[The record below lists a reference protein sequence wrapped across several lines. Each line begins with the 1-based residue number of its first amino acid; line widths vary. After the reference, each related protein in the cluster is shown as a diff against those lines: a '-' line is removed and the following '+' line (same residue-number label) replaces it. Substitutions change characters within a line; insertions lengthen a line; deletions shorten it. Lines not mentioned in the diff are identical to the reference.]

1 MPMNL
6 FSILETAVA
15 KWPDSTAVV
24 DDRDRLSYRKL
35 HANAVSLA
43 RELQRAG
50 IQAGDKIGIIFPKS
64 AKEIVACFAVV
75 RLGAVVVCISSASKP
90 AEITRLMER
99 LALDAFLYT
108 REYEPLIPQGLR
120 KRLSFD
126 EHFPVSLQ
134 RAEKRNTNT
143 ADREQLLKLNTAG
156 IGFSSGTTS
165 ESKAIIL
172 SHDALLARGRIEAE
186 VFSIER
192 NDSIFYLLSITYG
205 FPSPVVGALVAGAKL
220 LMADTASIHLFP
232 ELIGRHG
239 VNLVYA
245 SPLVYRMILNEG
257 SKSVEC
263 LRGARYLVTTGS
275 RLADSLASEF
285 RAKIGH
291 EIVNRYGLNECGIVS
306 ANMSRDAMKR
316 GSIGLPAGPEVEIKI
331 ESGAPSDNGFT
342 GELMVRGPGM
352 FEGYVSPW
360 RPRDEVTEDGWF
372 RTGDLA
378 KRDSD
383 GFYWIVGRVKE
394 MINVGGLKVA
404 PSEIEDV
411 LLSHPDVEEALVFA
425 HSDPRFGEVPHA
437 KIKLVAGSH
446 AGGREILQYV
456 NEKVAFYKSPRA
468 IEIVDQLP
476 KTPSGKIKRP

>member
-1 MPMNL
+1 
-6 FSILETAVA
+6 
-15 KWPDSTAVV
+15 
-24 DDRDRLSYRKL
+24 
-35 HANAVSLA
+35 
-43 RELQRAG
+43 
-50 IQAGDKIGIIFPKS
+50 
-64 AKEIVACFAVV
+64 
-75 RLGAVVVCISSASKP
+75 
-90 AEITRLMER
+90 
-99 LALDAFLYT
+99 
-108 REYEPLIPQGLR
+108 
-120 KRLSFD
+120 
-126 EHFPVSLQ
+126 
-134 RAEKRNTNT
+134 
-143 ADREQLLKLNTAG
+143 
-156 IGFSSGTTS
+156 
-165 ESKAIIL
+165 
-172 SHDALLARGRIEAE
+172 
-186 VFSIER
+186 
-192 NDSIFYLLSITYG
+192 
-205 FPSPVVGALVAGAKL
+205 
-220 LMADTASIHLFP
+220 
-232 ELIGRHG
+232 
-239 VNLVYA
+239 
-245 SPLVYRMILNEG
+245 
-257 SKSVEC
+257 
-263 LRGARYLVTTGS
+263 
-275 RLADSLASEF
+275 
-285 RAKIGH
+285 
-291 EIVNRYGLNECGIVS
+291 
-306 ANMSRDAMKR
+306 MSRDAMKR